1 MLSLFPI
8 IFNGPW
14 CKACVGCAL
23 TAWLSCTRCSLMSQR
38 HELQKAS
45 QGQGSLVPMLHCTTP
60 TLDSI
65 SSSLPF
71 SGLSAFSWWNIFPME
86 YLSLHPQWCPAPMLG
101 LRMLCYI
108 TSYKPNWS
116 KAWLDSAVPC
126 CPPCPPPPFYQ
137 NSQMHARLQTLEFPT
152 QSITKDAWSSLAK
165 EAPFCI
171 SL

>member
-1 MLSLFPI
+1 MQSMCGLCTYRLAELYKMLSDVSETWTPKGIPRTRKPCSHASLHHPYPRLDLFL
-8 IFNGPW
+8 FAFLW
-14 CKACVGCAL
+14 
-23 TAWLSCTRCSLMSQR
+23 TRCIFMV
-38 HELQKAS
+38 EY
-45 QGQGSLVPMLHCTTP
+45 
-60 TLDSI
+60 
-65 SSSLPF
+65 
-71 SGLSAFSWWNIFPME
+71 FPME